1 MELTS
6 LDIGRAAL
14 AMAIS
19 TDRQE
24 EQALR
29 QQLQSRGI
37 QAVAVDFGGEYLSSV
52 KKMIERAVVAAQR
65 QGLIEAS
72 HVGEGAVAGATHAAL
87 EQITPKAVG
96 LNVGGK
102 IGVARY
108 GEHVCVAVY
117 LGVGVLHLNEVAV
130 GLALIVSI
138 FRSKHSINID
148 QMNSLKG

>member
-14 AMAIS
+14 SMAIS

-24 EQALR
+24 EQTLR
-29 QQLQSRGI
+29 QRLQGRGI

-130 GLALIVSI
+130 GLAH
-138 FRSKHSINID
+138 RSLPMS
-148 QMNSLKG
+148 QE

>member
-24 EQALR
+24 EQAMR
-29 QQLQSRGI
+29 QRLQGRGI

-130 GLALIVSI
+130 GLAH
-138 FRSKHSINID
+138 RSLPMS
-148 QMNSLKG
+148 QE

>member
-6 LDIGRAAL
+6 LDVGRAAL

-24 EQALR
+24 EQAMR
-29 QQLQSRGI
+29 QRLQNRGI
-37 QAVAVDFGGEYLSSV
+37 LAVAVDFGGEYLSSV

-130 GLALIVSI
+130 RLAR
-138 FRSKHSINID
+138 RSLPMSQD
-148 QMNSLKG
+148 

>member
-6 LDIGRAAL
+6 LDVGRAAL

-24 EQALR
+24 EQAMR
-29 QQLQSRGI
+29 QRLQNRGI
-37 QAVAVDFGGEYLSSV
+37 LAVAVDFGGEYLSSV

-130 GLALIVSI
+130 ELAH
-138 FRSKHSINID
+138 RSLPMSQD
-148 QMNSLKG
+148 

>member
-29 QQLQSRGI
+29 QRLQNRGI
-37 QAVAVDFGGEYLSSV
+37 LAVAVDFGGEYLSSV

-87 EQITPKAVG
+87 EQITSKAVG

-130 GLALIVSI
+130 GLAH
-138 FRSKHSINID
+138 RSLPMS
-148 QMNSLKG
+148 QE

>member
-19 TDRQE
+19 TDRQQ

-29 QQLQSRGI
+29 PQFQRHGL

-130 GLALIVSI
+130 GLAHRALPMS
-138 FRSKHSINID
+138 
-148 QMNSLKG
+148 QE

>member
-37 QAVAVDFGGEYLSSV
+37 QAVVVDFGGEYLSSV

-130 GLALIVSI
+130 GLAH
-138 FRSKHSINID
+138 RSLPMS
-148 QMNSLKG
+148 QE

>member
-6 LDIGRAAL
+6 LDVGRAAL

-24 EQALR
+24 EQAMR
-29 QQLQSRGI
+29 QRLQTRGI
-37 QAVAVDFGGEYLSSV
+37 LAVAVDFGGEYLSSV

-130 GLALIVSI
+130 GLAH
-138 FRSKHSINID
+138 RSLPMS
-148 QMNSLKG
+148 QE

>member
-87 EQITPKAVG
+87 EQITSKAVG

-130 GLALIVSI
+130 GLAH
-138 FRSKHSINID
+138 RSLPMS
-148 QMNSLKG
+148 QE

>member
-6 LDIGRAAL
+6 LDVGRAAL

-24 EQALR
+24 EQAMR
-29 QQLQSRGI
+29 QRLQNRGI
-37 QAVAVDFGGEYLSSV
+37 LAVAVDFGGEYLSSV

-130 GLALIVSI
+130 GLAH
-138 FRSKHSINID
+138 RSLPMS
-148 QMNSLKG
+148 QE

>member
-6 LDIGRAAL
+6 LDVGRAAL

-24 EQALR
+24 EQDMR
-29 QQLQSRGI
+29 QRLQTRGI
-37 QAVAVDFGGEYLSSV
+37 LAVAVDFGGEYLSSV

-130 GLALIVSI
+130 GLAH
-138 FRSKHSINID
+138 RSLSMS
-148 QMNSLKG
+148 QE

>member
-6 LDIGRAAL
+6 LDVGRAAL

-24 EQALR
+24 EQAMR
-29 QQLQSRGI
+29 QRLQNRGI
-37 QAVAVDFGGEYLSSV
+37 LAVAVDFGGEYLSSV

-102 IGVARY
+102 IGVARH

-130 GLALIVSI
+130 GLAH
-138 FRSKHSINID
+138 RSLPMSQD
-148 QMNSLKG
+148 

>member
-29 QQLQSRGI
+29 QRLQNRGI
-37 QAVAVDFGGEYLSSV
+37 LAVAVDFGGEYLSSV

-72 HVGEGAVAGATHAAL
+72 HVGEGAVAGAMHAAL

-130 GLALIVSI
+130 GLAH
-138 FRSKHSINID
+138 RSLPMS
-148 QMNSLKG
+148 QE

>member
-19 TDRQE
+19 ADRQE
-24 EQALR
+24 EQTVR
-29 QQLQSRGI
+29 QQLQGRGI
-37 QAVAVDFGGEYLSSV
+37 QAVAVDFGGEYVSSV

-87 EQITPKAVG
+87 EQLTSKAVG

-130 GLALIVSI
+130 GLAH
-138 FRSKHSINID
+138 RSLP
-148 QMNSLKG
+148 MP

>member
-6 LDIGRAAL
+6 LDVGRAAL

-29 QQLQSRGI
+29 QRLQNRGI
-37 QAVAVDFGGEYLSSV
+37 LAVAVDFGGEYLSSV

-130 GLALIVSI
+130 GLAH
-138 FRSKHSINID
+138 RSLPMS
-148 QMNSLKG
+148 QE

>member
-37 QAVAVDFGGEYLSSV
+37 QGVAVDFGGEYLSSV

-130 GLALIVSI
+130 GLAH
-138 FRSKHSINID
+138 RSLPMS
-148 QMNSLKG
+148 QE